1 MVKWGLLGLRR
12 RCLSRISVAAEDG
25 RDCVVVVKDLFLLL
39 VSLSAD
45 TTNLTN
51 RTSLRQHF

>member
-1 MVKWGLLGLRR
+1 M
-12 RCLSRISVAAEDG
+12 SRISAAAEDG
-25 RDCVVVVKDLFLLL
+25 RDFVVVVKDLFSAL

-51 RTSLRQHF
+51 RTSLRQRF